1 MDVKQAFEF
10 IDSFGKS
17 GRPVSDL
24 SRIKSLLN
32 ELSNPQR
39 SLKFIHV
46 AGTNGKGSVCEM
58 LTEAICHEGLRVG
71 TFTSPYILE
80 YCDRIRIN
88 KQNIPTHYLV
98 KYAEIVSEAV
108 SRTGYGKD
116 FSQFEITMCIALLY
130 FRERA
135 CDVVVWETG
144 IGGKNDCTN
153 VIENPLVSIICSVS
167 FDHTAMLG
175 NTIEEIATQKCG
187 IIKEGCPC
195 VMSFGNDAK
204 AQDIFIRTAICRYS
218 PAYIPNC
225 TLLEIVSDTLDGCGF
240 VYKGKAYRTAMC
252 GIHQAAN
259 ASTVIEAFHAM
270 RNSLPISQTS
280 IEYGISHAKIH
291 ARAEVINKE
300 PLIILDGG
308 HNPNGFSALSHLI
321 RSKTSGKRTVLI
333 GMLKDKEAISAVS
346 HIASVCDTFITV
358 DGFHPNAID
367 SNELAEE
374 IGRFGVTSYAAGS
387 VSQGF
392 SDLIRLSEGGV
403 GIICGSLY
411 LASQIL
417 TEQLPK
423 L

>member
-1 MDVKQAFEF
+1 MNTKEAFEF

-17 GRPVSDL
+17 GKPVSDL
-24 SRIKSLLN
+24 GRIKSLLN
-32 ELSNPQR
+32 ELSNPHD

-71 TFTSPYILE
+71 TFTSPYIIE

-88 KQNIPTHYLV
+88 KKNIPLHYLTR
-98 KYAEIVSEAV
+98 YAEEVSKAIEK
-108 SRTGYGKD
+108 TEYKND

-130 FRERA
+130 FKERA

-153 VIENPLVSIICSVS
+153 VIENPLASIICSVS

-175 NTIEEIATQKCG
+175 STIEEIATQKCG
-187 IIKEGCPC
+187 IIKEGSPC
-195 VMSFGNDAK
+195 IMSFGNDEK
-204 AQDIFIRTAICRYS
+204 VQDIFIRTAICRRS
-218 PAYIPNC
+218 PAFIPNC
-225 TLLEIVSDTLDGCGF
+225 TMLDITSDTLMGCEF
-240 VYKGKAYRTAMC
+240 IYKGKSYKTSMC

-270 RNSLPISQTS
+270 RYTLPISQAS
-280 IEYGISHAKIH
+280 IEYGISHAVIR
-291 ARAEVINKE
+291 ARAEVISQE
-300 PLIILDGG
+300 PLVILDGG

-321 RSKTSGKRTVLI
+321 RSKTSGRRTVLI
-333 GMLKDKEAISAVS
+333 GMLKDKEAVSALSQLVPT
-346 HIASVCDTFITV
+346 CDTFITV
-358 DGFHPNAID
+358 DGFHPNAIG
-367 SNELAEE
+367 SIELADE
-374 IGRFGVTSYAAGS
+374 IGKLGATAYPSPS
-387 VSQGF
+387 VEQGF
-392 SDLIRLSEGGV
+392 ARLMRFAQEGT

-417 TEQLPK
+417 TQELPK